1 MRASVVGLSLIVLA
15 AAGVTAG
22 GAAERVSADES
33 TIARIMVLAEG
44 DLQLR
49 QAELGLI
56 GSTLSSPHEAAL
68 GEARIDEPARVSAL
82 AAPVAPAAPARPASK
97 TIPAAPSISDR

>member
-1 MRASVVGLSLIVLA
+1 
-15 AAGVTAG
+15 
-22 GAAERVSADES
+22 VSADES
-33 TIARIMVLAEG
+33 TIARIMALAEG

-56 GSTLSSPHEAAL
+56 GSTLSRTHEAAL

-97 TIPAAPSISDR
+97 TIPAAPSIAER

>member
-1 MRASVVGLSLIVLA
+1 MRGSVVALSLIVLA

-22 GAAERVSADES
+22 GAADRTCADEF
-33 TIARIMVLAEG
+33 TIARIMALAEG

-56 GSTLSSPHEAAL
+56 GSTLSSTHEAAL
-68 GEARIDEPARVSAL
+68 AEAPPSQPARIR
-82 AAPVAPAAPARPASK
+82 AAASPVAPAAPASK
-97 TIPAAPSISDR
+97 TIPAATISER

>member
-56 GSTLSSPHEAAL
+56 GSTLSSTHEAAL

-82 AAPVAPAAPARPASK
+82 VAPAAPARPASK
-97 TIPAAPSISDR
+97 TIPAAPSIAER